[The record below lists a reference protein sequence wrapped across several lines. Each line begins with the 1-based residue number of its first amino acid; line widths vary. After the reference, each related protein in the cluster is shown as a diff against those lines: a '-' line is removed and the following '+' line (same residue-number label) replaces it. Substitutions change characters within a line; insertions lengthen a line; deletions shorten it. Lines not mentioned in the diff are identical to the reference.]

1 MIGGL
6 DKVEIMLDN
15 EHGITRIHKTLKH
28 IYQLCDIG
36 GVQSGRRLVEQIEGP
51 AGRALCKLGGKLYAL
66 SLAAGER
73 CGGLSE
79 LDISESDLAH
89 CTQLARD

>member
-15 EHGITRIHKTLKH
+15 EHGITRVDEPLKH

-51 AGRALCKLGGKLYAL
+51 AGRALCKL
-66 SLAAGER
+66 
-73 CGGLSE
+73 
-79 LDISESDLAH
+79 
-89 CTQLARD
+89 